1 MDEYQNDHWSDARN
15 SVLEAVQ
22 EGICEAKDIIA
33 EHPNLNGQHVS
44 VLLGRLVKSGHIRR
58 VRRGLYE
65 PVREERS

>member
-1 MDEYQNDHWSDARN
+1 MDDYQNDIWSDARN

-22 EGICEAKDIIA
+22 EGICETRDIIA
-33 EHPNLNGQHVS
+33 EHPKLNGQHVS

-65 PVREERS
+65 AVGEKS